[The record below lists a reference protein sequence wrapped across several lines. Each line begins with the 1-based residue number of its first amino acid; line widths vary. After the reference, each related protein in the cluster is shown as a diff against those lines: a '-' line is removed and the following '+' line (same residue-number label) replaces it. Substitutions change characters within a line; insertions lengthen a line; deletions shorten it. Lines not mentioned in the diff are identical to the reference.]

1 MADEH
6 HRQQVREVRSRVAAV
21 WQGAAAALPGCRL
34 PHCEVEEGG
43 EMIETIARWICRS
56 FHRRITRA
64 YHGRYYCLRCLRTY
78 EAGYR

>member
-1 MADEH
+1 
-6 HRQQVREVRSRVAAV
+6 
-21 WQGAAAALPGCRL
+21 
-34 PHCEVEEGG
+34 
-43 EMIETIARWICRS
+43 MIETIARWICRS